1 MSANRAHGNKS
12 RGIYYLHKP
21 PYKNAAYISIVLLVD
36 LLVTGKD
43 GENRK
48 ENRREGQQCTS
59 MKLIKGPK
67 AQNAK
72 GTNNMAPHVPLSAWS
87 GSALCGAV

>member
-1 MSANRAHGNKS
+1 M
-12 RGIYYLHKP
+12 YYLHRP
-21 PYKNAAYISIVLLVD
+21 PFKNTAYLSIVLLVD
-36 LLVTGKD
+36 LLFTWKD

-48 ENRREGQQCTS
+48 DNRRGGKRCTS

-87 GSALCGAV
+87 GSALCGTV

>member
-1 MSANRAHGNKS
+1 MSAKRAHGNKS

-21 PYKNAAYISIVLLVD
+21 PYKKEAYLSIVLLVD
-36 LLVTGKD
+36 LLFTGKD

-48 ENRREGQQCTS
+48 DNRRGGQRCTS

-67 AQNAK
+67 SPKCK
-72 GTNNMAPHVPLSAWS
+72 GNK
-87 GSALCGAV
+87 